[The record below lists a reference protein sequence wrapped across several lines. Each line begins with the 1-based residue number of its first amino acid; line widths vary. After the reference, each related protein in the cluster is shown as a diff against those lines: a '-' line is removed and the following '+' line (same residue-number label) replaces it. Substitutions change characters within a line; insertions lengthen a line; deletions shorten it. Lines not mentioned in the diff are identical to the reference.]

1 MKIKEI
7 AKKYDLSEVGLEL
20 FLQTNPPIRFKTGLL
35 DKSIEDEDVPRA
47 VELYLEHQEQRNK
60 SIEEYHAANAQKKQV
75 EDDFS
80 RIKKEMILTTCPSIE
95 HYTIEEQLGLV
106 FGECIFKAGFFDS
119 LDAAVEN
126 IGASFRFSS
135 TEMSGTMSLIYK
147 AREYT
152 QDKMIKEAAERGANA
167 IIGIDSESTAGGG
180 GVMHISMFGTAVK
193 VKKKD
198 P

>member
-47 VELYLEHQEQRNK
+47 VELYLEHQERRNK

-106 FGECIFKAGFFDS
+106 FGECFFKAGFIDS

-152 QDKMIKEAAERGANA
+152 QNKMIKEAAERGANA